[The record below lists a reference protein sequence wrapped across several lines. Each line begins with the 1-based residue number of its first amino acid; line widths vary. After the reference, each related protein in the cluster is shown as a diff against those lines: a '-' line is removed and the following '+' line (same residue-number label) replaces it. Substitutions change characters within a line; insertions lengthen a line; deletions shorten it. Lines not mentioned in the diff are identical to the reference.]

1 MATHSSIL
9 AWRIPW
15 TEEAGGP
22 LGLCCLSMS
31 VTSDWSWVRRVCV
44 ALQAH
49 HLPASSVCLLCGG
62 QSQERG
68 KGVELGTLGSFLQV
82 HLSERNQMF
91 YSFPAGAASENS
103 FPSDHM

>member
-44 ALQAH
+44 ALQGLWGGRKGPGSLFL
-49 HLPASSVCLLCGG
+49 LPFLLFCTGWGG
-62 QSQERG
+62 TFLEAG
-68 KGVELGTLGSFLQV
+68 CLGSRFFLPQ
-82 HLSERNQMF
+82 
-91 YSFPAGAASENS
+91 
-103 FPSDHM
+103 PSPDINYK